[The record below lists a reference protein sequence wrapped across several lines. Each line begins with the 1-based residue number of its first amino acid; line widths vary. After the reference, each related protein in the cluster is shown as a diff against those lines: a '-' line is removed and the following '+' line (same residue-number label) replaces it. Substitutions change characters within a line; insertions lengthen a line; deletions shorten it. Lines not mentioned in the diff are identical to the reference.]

1 MRWKKLSDWN
11 SGTAHRIQRR
21 HPNGFIGYQI
31 QGERGMGKSMYAL
44 KVMAKVYQILYEL
57 DEYEAYFKALEYM
70 IFSPSDLINL
80 IEHNIES
87 DTITPVICLDD
98 ATVHFNSYK
107 FFVDLHEVILLKGM
121 FDTIRTAV
129 TGLLM
134 TCPNRKQ
141 LLSFLRAYDD
151 YKIEIKKA
159 PGADEQNGQHDRY
172 ARCYHFMWYPDERK
186 YKVVVPF
193 QDKYSVYVP
202 GKHDDPNTPY
212 GAYMAKRKK
221 YLALIN
227 SKMKDIMRE
236 KEKRTKKPCKNS
248 NIKKPP
254 IPDHTSSI
262 TIIIILSKTKNNDT
276 QNNKKPKTIKTYPFN
291 FLFIQHIHQ

>member
-1 MRWKKLSDWN
+1 MEYMGRKLLKDWN
-11 SGTAHRIQRR
+11 SGTSHRIIRR

-31 QGERGMGKSMYAL
+31 QGERGRGKSMYAY
-44 KVMAKVYQILYEL
+44 KVMAKVYQDLYEL
-57 DEYEAYFKALEYM
+57 DEYDAYKMALKNM
-70 IFSPSDLINL
+70 IFSPKDLIDL
-80 IEHNIES
+80 IEHNIDADE
-87 DTITPVICLDD
+87 ITPVICLDD

-107 FFVDLHEVILLKGM
+107 FFVDLHEVILLKGL

-151 YKIEIKKA
+151 YKIEIKTA
-159 PGADEQNGQHDRY
+159 PGGDSYDRL

-202 GKHDDPNTPY
+202 GSKNDHDTPY
-212 GAYMAKRKK
+212 GAYMEKRKT
-221 YLALIN
+221 YLSQIN
-227 SKMKDIMRE
+227 SKMKRIMEE
-236 KEKRTKKPCKNS
+236 KEKRTGRPSIDPRDNLS
-248 NIKKPP
+248 V
-254 IPDHTSSI
+254 TS
-262 TIIIILSKTKNNDT
+262 
-276 QNNKKPKTIKTYPFN
+276 
-291 FLFIQHIHQ
+291 

>member
-1 MRWKKLSDWN
+1 MKWKKLNDWN
-11 SGTAHRIQRR
+11 SGTAHRIVLR
-21 HPNGFIGYQI
+21 HPDGFIGYQI
-31 QGERGMGKSMYAL
+31 QGERGMGKSMYAY
-44 KVMAKVYQILYEL
+44 KVMAKVYQTLYEL
-57 DEYEAYFKALEYM
+57 DEYDAYFKALDYM

-80 IEHNIES
+80 IEHNIAA
-87 DTITPVICLDD
+87 DKITPVICLDD

-121 FDTIRTAV
+121 FDTIRTAI

-159 PGADEQNGQHDRY
+159 PGANANNGQYNRY
-172 ARCYHFMWYPDERK
+172 ARCYHFMYYPDERK

-202 GKHDDPNTPY
+202 GNKDDISSPY
-212 GAYMAKRKK
+212 GAYMVKRKK

-227 SKMKDIMRE
+227 NKMKEIMKE
-236 KEKRTKKPCKNS
+236 KEKRMGKPAKD
-248 NIKKPP
+248 PR
-254 IPDHTSSI
+254 TE
-262 TIIIILSKTKNNDT
+262 LSA
-276 QNNKKPKTIKTYPFN
+276 
-291 FLFIQHIHQ
+291 L